1 MSMSEEQSL
10 LRRSNNKNS
19 RSLTSIL
26 VFATLVTCLGSIQ
39 FGYHTAELNAPQSV
53 LTCSEFKIPR
63 EGLTY
68 GDTWLG
74 RHGMKQCIPLDD
86 VQFGV
91 VTAVFSIGGLLGSFF
106 AGLVADMF
114 GRKKASLFAS
124 ILGFFGSLVLFGSNS
139 YAALVVGRVIV
150 GVASG
155 IYVVITS
162 LFINEIC
169 PIELKGAFGSMNQLS
184 INSGILL
191 TQTLALKWADTYN
204 WRWLMF
210 AAGVT
215 SVITFLLWLLVDE
228 SPRWLL
234 TKGHVSAAIKSL
246 EKLRGGNRE
255 LVKQEVQLWENELGG
270 SADGT
275 AQAYTSAKPPSPWEY
290 VKNSI
295 YSKPRTAIAV
305 ILIGQQFCGINSI
318 ILYGVKVISQLL
330 PDHAIQI
337 NFAIS
342 IINVVMTFVA
352 SLIIDRLGRKPLL
365 MGSATIMGISALAIS
380 VGIKA
385 SMAILLVSSTL
396 VYITSFA
403 LGLGPIPLLIIGELS
418 APTDVATAQSFG
430 TVCNWVGTFVIAF
443 AFPILHDLLGGYV
456 YMIFTFVALTFV
468 SWVYKHVPETKGKD
482 SYEHV
487 WHGY

>member
-1 MSMSEEQSL
+1 MSEAQRL
-10 LRRSNNKNS
+10 LGNSNNKKS
-19 RSLTSIL
+19 QGLTRIL
-26 VFATLVTCLGSIQ
+26 VFATLVTCLGSVQ

-53 LTCSEFKIPR
+53 LTCSEFKIPT
-63 EGLTY
+63 EGLSY
-68 GDTWLG
+68 DDTWLG
-74 RHGMKQCIPLDD
+74 KHGMKQCIPLNDM
-86 VQFGV
+86 QFGV
-91 VTAVFSIGGLLGSFF
+91 VTAVFCIGGLLGSFF
-106 AGLVADMF
+106 AGPLADMF
-114 GRKKASLFAS
+114 GRKKASLIAS
-124 ILGFFGSLVLFGSNS
+124 VLGLFGSLVLFGSNS
-139 YAALVVGRVIV
+139 YAALLVGRVIV
-150 GVASG
+150 GLASG
-155 IYVVITS
+155 VYVVITS

-191 TQTLALKWADTYN
+191 TQTLALKLADTYR

-210 AAGVT
+210 AAGIA
-215 SVITFLLWLLVDE
+215 SVINFFLWLLIDE

-234 TKGHVSAAIKSL
+234 SKGHVSAAIKSL
-246 EKLRGGNRE
+246 EKLRGGNHE
-255 LVKQEVQLWENELGG
+255 LAKQEVQSWENELGG
-270 SADGT
+270 VADG
-275 AQAYTSAKPPSPWEY
+275 AAEAYTSAKPPSPWEY

-365 MGSATIMGISALAIS
+365 MGSAAVMGIAALAIS
-380 VGIKA
+380 IGIKA
-385 SMAILLVSSTL
+385 SMAVLLVSSTL
-396 VYITSFA
+396 IYITSFA

-418 APTDVATAQSFG
+418 APTDAATAQSFG

-443 AFPILHDLLGGYV
+443 AFPILHDILGGYV
-456 YMIFTFVALTFV
+456 YMIFTFVALAFV

-487 WHGY
+487 WSGY